1 MTIKGASE
9 ELIAAFPIFR
19 FRKIHDPE
27 RFIVGDTP
35 EMDLGDRNLNSA
47 QNRNSQVEQKPESTS
62 STESKKVLL
71 FLKI

>member
-1 MTIKGASE
+1 MTKGASE

-35 EMDLGDRNLNSA
+35 EMDLGDTNLSSTL
-47 QNRNSQVEQKPESTS
+47 NRDSQVEQKPESIS
-62 STESKKVLL
+62 STESKKVS
-71 FLKI
+71 FF